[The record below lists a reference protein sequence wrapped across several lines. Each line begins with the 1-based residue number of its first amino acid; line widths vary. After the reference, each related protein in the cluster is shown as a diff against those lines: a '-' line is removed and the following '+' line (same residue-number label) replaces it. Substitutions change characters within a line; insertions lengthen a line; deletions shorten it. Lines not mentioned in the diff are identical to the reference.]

1 MVEVISFRN
10 EVYPLYFLGLNSIL
24 NTLHKMPQSGTTL
37 SQPYKVA
44 TTSKFS
50 YGLNQKV
57 MQIGGHLVWQKGVIL
72 SVHILTNNHNVTL
85 E

>member
-1 MVEVISFRN
+1 MQGCV
-10 EVYPLYFLGLNSIL
+10 
-24 NTLHKMPQSGTTL
+24 NTLHKMPQPGTTL

-50 YGLNQKV
+50 YGLNQNV